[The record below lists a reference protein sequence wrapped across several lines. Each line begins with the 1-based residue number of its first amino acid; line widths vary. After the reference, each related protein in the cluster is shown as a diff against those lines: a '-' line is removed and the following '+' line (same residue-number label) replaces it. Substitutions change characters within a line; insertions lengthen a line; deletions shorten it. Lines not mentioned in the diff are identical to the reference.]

1 MVEAEDDGEAPR
13 KGTLKYFMQHLHDP
27 IVPGAPISVLQYCFI
42 RVAEK
47 QRHKIKDSYFDRDQ
61 RFFSEC
67 CGPQGEHAH
76 NFRPPSFDMVKKILG
91 TRDAKECE
99 RHVCACDKHVFKTAM
114 PREYERYKND
124 KCPKCGVTR
133 FTEVSRSLSAVQAA
147 WMRTML
153 FHC

>member
-47 QRHKIKDSYFDRDQ
+47 QRHKIKDSYFDRVQ